1 MLRQRKEK
9 VNMENK
15 TKNEGSWGYRESIIV
30 GITLLLLG
38 IVLQILLGKSVE
50 LSLQWPFNL
59 ITFVVHIVIC
69 VMGFVL
75 FKSTKPI
82 RWITRIPASMVSI
95 VMVLFF
101 DHAYWDDSSSSRTRG
116 NLYYAVGFE

>member
-75 FKSTKPI
+75 
-82 RWITRIPASMVSI
+82 
-95 VMVLFF
+95 
-101 DHAYWDDSSSSRTRG
+101 
-116 NLYYAVGFE
+116 